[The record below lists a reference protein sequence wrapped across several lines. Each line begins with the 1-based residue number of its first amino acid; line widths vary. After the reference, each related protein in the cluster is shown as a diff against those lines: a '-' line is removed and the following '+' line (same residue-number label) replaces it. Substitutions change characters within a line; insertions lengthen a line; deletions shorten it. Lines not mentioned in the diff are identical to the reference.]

1 MERTDNYQIQARQAK
16 DCFLTYDM
24 EKLAQKLHTKLDE
37 HYLYTALLGKPY
49 RISRKT
55 GDMERLESGA
65 WVDGNRFE
73 EVMTLLDLICDS
85 REDRHVS
92 GNWKSMQA
100 FGNQFHRSLLEGE
113 KNPWAE
119 KFQGDLPGFRRACLA
134 LGGKPLPV
142 GDAAYAIG
150 VFEDLSVAVQLWLG
164 DEEFPANLRILW
176 DENAAMYLR
185 YETMHFARGLL
196 LDTIAREME
205 K

>member
-1 MERTDNYQIQARQAK
+1 
-16 DCFLTYDM
+16 
-24 EKLAQKLHTKLDE
+24 
-37 HYLYTALLGKPY
+37 
-49 RISRKT
+49 
-55 GDMERLESGA
+55 
-65 WVDGNRFE
+65 
-73 EVMTLLDLICDS
+73 
-85 REDRHVS
+85 
-92 GNWKSMQA
+92 MQA
-100 FGNQFHRSLLEGE
+100 FGNLFHRSLLEGE

-119 KFQGDLPGFRRACLA
+119 KFQEDLPGFRRACLA

-150 VFEDLSVAVQLWLG
+150 VFEELSVAVQLWLG